1 MHPSIESSL
10 TLANSV
16 VALAEQIQAAT
27 GAEHRNM
34 NELAEL
40 STALEQRLQELTCA
54 LAAEQAEHSL
64 KQKAV

>member
-16 VALAEQIQAAT
+16 VAIAEQIQAAT
-27 GAEHRNM
+27 GSKNRNM

-40 STALEQRLQELTCA
+40 TTTLEQLLQQLTCA
-54 LAAEQAEHSL
+54 LAAEQAELSL
-64 KQKAV
+64 KQQAV